1 MIFRMKFFNY
11 RLPNDSTTV
20 FGLPL
25 PIQKSVEALRR
36 HVYVSLGE
44 LQV

>member
-1 MIFRMKFFNY
+1 MKFFNY
-11 RLPNDSTTV
+11 HLPNDSTTV

-25 PIQKSVEALRR
+25 PIQKSIEALRR
-36 HVYVSLGE
+36 HVYISLGE